1 MAKNH
6 FVRARVTEW
15 EKNYVRD
22 HAQMAHMSESEFVR
36 RCILLNKLIIVP
48 GLDEVLTELRRQ
60 GNNLNQLTRMAHQG
74 ALDAVNMTAC
84 LEEYRKIWQ
93 TLNSLQS
100 HSR

>member
-1 MAKNH
+1 MAKDH

-60 GNNLNQLTRMAHQG
+60 GNNLNQLTR
-74 ALDAVNMTAC
+74 AVNSGYAGVIDLT
-84 LEEYRKIWQ
+84 EITKGVNGIWRS
-93 TLNSLQS
+93 LNSLP
-100 HSR
+100 RDVR

>member
-1 MAKNH
+1 MAKDH

-15 EKNYVRD
+15 EKSFVRG
-22 HAQMAHMSESEFVR
+22 AAEMAHISESEFVR
-36 RCILLNKLIIVP
+36 HSILMNKLIIVP
-48 GLDEVLTELRRQ
+48 GLDEVLTELRHQ

-74 ALDAVNMTAC
+74 ALDVVNMDSC

-93 TLNSLQS
+93 ALNSLQS

>member
-1 MAKNH
+1 
-6 FVRARVTEW
+6 
-15 EKNYVRD
+15 
-22 HAQMAHMSESEFVR
+22 MSESEFVR
-36 RCILLNKLIIVP
+36 RCILFNKLIIVT

-60 GNNLNQLTRMAHQG
+60 GNNLNQLTRMVHQG
-74 ALDAVNMTAC
+74 VLDEVNMTAC